1 MVSTRLTPTCDPSG
15 QLSSRRRC
23 RVDPV
28 KLLDLI
34 ERIKRASG
42 STTPAI
48 AAATSPAPAKAG

>member
-1 MVSTRLTPTCDPSG
+1 MVSTRLTPTCDSLG
-15 QLSSRRRC
+15 QLSSHRRC

-42 STTPAI
+42 SKTPAI
-48 AAATSPAPAKAG
+48 AVVKSTAPAKVG